1 MIISNNLEPLSIA
14 INPIEQIVNIDI
26 TMIDVNKITADSM
39 RFSNGY

>member
-1 MIISNNLEPLSIA
+1 MSNSLEPLRIV

-39 RFSNGY
+39 RLSNGY